1 MTFRPLVSAHRNE
14 KGITLVELLV
24 AMLVTGII
32 SASITATLWQVF
44 TINSRSLNHMTAVR
58 QVQSAGYWV
67 SHDALMAQSVN
78 ATMTSP
84 DILKLTWT
92 DWDGIPHDVTYSID
106 GNNRLERSEV
116 TVPLP
121 AKVSSV
127 ASCIVPKSL
136 TDLNGTSCNFTS
148 GKLIFTV
155 KAKVGSGST
164 AGTETRVYEVKPRSI
179 Q

>member
-1 MTFRPLVSAHRNE
+1 MNFRRLVLTHRNE

-32 SASITATLWQVF
+32 TASITATVWQVF

-67 SHDALMAQSVN
+67 SQDALMAQSITTDN
-78 ATMTSP
+78 STTSHLPMTLS
-84 DILKLTWT
+84 WT
-92 DWDGIPHDVTYSID
+92 DWDGTVHNVTYSID
-106 GNNRLERSEV
+106 GNSRLERSQG
-116 TVPLP
+116 
-121 AKVSSV
+121 AGVSAV

-136 TDLNGTSCNFTS
+136 TDSNGTSCNFTN

-155 KAKVGSGST
+155 KVKVGSGST
-164 AGTETRVYEVKPRSI
+164 AGTELRVYEVTPRTGE
-179 Q
+179 

>member
-1 MTFRPLVSAHRNE
+1 MNFRRLVLTHRNE

-32 SASITATLWQVF
+32 TASITATVWQVF

-67 SHDALMAQSVN
+67 SQDALMAQTVN
-78 ATMTSP
+78 TENLSGP
-84 DILKLTWT
+84 QDIVQLSWT
-92 DWDGIPHDVTYSID
+92 DWDGTSNNVTYSID
-106 GNNRLERSEV
+106 INSRLKRSQEG
-116 TVPLP
+116 
-121 AKVSSV
+121 AGVSAV

-136 TDLNGTSCNFTS
+136 TDSNGTSCNFTN

-155 KAKVGSGST
+155 KVKVGSGST
-164 AGTETRVYEVKPRSI
+164 AGTELRVYEVTPRTGE
-179 Q
+179 